1 MKASRRSPVQD
12 HSMHKKDEHNS
23 EKKKN
28 GEKEPYT
35 YITIAT
41 GATLFTTG

>member
-23 EKKKN
+23 EKKS
-28 GEKEPYT
+28 EKEPYT

>member
-23 EKKKN
+23 EKKN